1 MTLLTPSPLLK
12 TALLIDAAMSAAM
25 AALQLAA
32 TAPLGHSLQLP
43 TLLLQESGLFML
55 AYAVLLVFM
64 ARAAR
69 LPSALVGLVVWGN
82 LGWALGCALLAGSTW
97 LQPSVAGLGFLAVH
111 AAGVLAMAALEFAGW
126 RRSTPVRALAA

>member
-32 TAPLGHSLQLP
+32 TGPLSGLLHLP
-43 TLLLQESGLFML
+43 AALLQESGLFML
-55 AYAVLLVFM
+55 AYAGLLVFM
-64 ARAAR
+64 ARSTR

-82 LGWALGCALLAGSTW
+82 VGWALGCAGLAGASG
-97 LQPSVAGLGFLAVH
+97 LQPSAAGLGFLALH
-111 AAGVLAMAALEFAGW
+111 AAGVLLMAALEFAGW
-126 RRSTPVRALAA
+126 RRCAPVRALAA